1 MPSQRAETFEP
12 GNARAHPLARLPR
25 PARLLQHWPLSSQR
39 DNAGKAFGGAEKFG
53 EFRKTK
59 RRLAA
64 IDDV

>member
-1 MPSQRAETFEP
+1 
-12 GNARAHPLARLPR
+12 
-25 PARLLQHWPLSSQR
+25 LQHWPLSSQR